1 MQIGV
6 AYYPEHWPEQRW
18 AEDARLIRKTG
29 IEVVRVGE
37 FAWSHLEPRRGRY
50 EMDWLERAIE
60 VLDSEELR
68 VILCTPTAAPPSWLF
83 DRHPTMLPEDR
94 EGRKWYAG
102 SRRHVCL
109 NNRPYRRYVLR
120 IVRELARDFGHK
132 PQLYAWQIDNE
143 LGCHGSGRCY
153 CDDCEQAFR
162 EWLKRRYGTI
172 ERLNNLWGTAF
183 WSQEFLDWHYIPAP
197 RRTPAGVHPS
207 LALDYER
214 FMSATV
220 RDFVKE
226 QREIIEENSGGTKP
240 ITTNS
245 LGLGTEQVNQFSVGS
260 VVDVASYDNYPVAA
274 ENADAVAMQLDLTRA
289 MKRRSFWVLEQQA
302 GPTLI
307 PAARR
312 LPESGQLRLWSF
324 QAAAR
329 GAELI
334 SYFRWRTC
342 AAGQEMHWYGL
353 LDAGGTR
360 RRRYRELQA
369 TIEELKEKAHLWE
382 GLLPEVRVALMLDY
396 DCMWALQAD
405 SMGAELDYRAHFQS
419 LYSLFRRKGV
429 NLDIVPY
436 DRELDEYALVVA
448 PMQIIARGRMGARWH
463 RFVEEGGTLVVTA
476 PAGYRT
482 EHNSWFMSPPPGP
495 FASVF
500 GVEVTEHDIIGE
512 DGQNHVLMDGEQFPV
527 QGLACLLEPDSA
539 EALAEYGDGFYAGTP
554 AVTRRSVG
562 EGSAYFVGAVTGE
575 DLYDRL
581 LQMALDEVGIE
592 PHPWASQTVEVVP
605 LNVPPD
611 RPPLTFVLN
620 HGGEDLDLDA
630 PEEAALRDLLTD
642 EEFSGRV
649 PLAGYGVR
657 LLEG

>member
-37 FAWSHLEPRRGRY
+37 FAWSRLEPRRGRY
-50 EMDWLERAIE
+50 DMDWLERAIE

-94 EGRKWYAG
+94 DGRRWHPG

-109 NNRPYRRYVLR
+109 NNRPFRRYVLR
-120 IVRELARDFGHK
+120 IVREMARTFGNK
-132 PQLYAWQIDNE
+132 PQVYAWQIDNE
-143 LGCHGSGRCY
+143 LGCHASGRCY

-183 WSQEFLDWHYIPAP
+183 WSQEVNDWHFIPAP
-197 RRTPAGVHPS
+197 RRTPAGAHPS

-214 FMSATV
+214 FTSATI

-226 QREIIEENSGGTKP
+226 QREIIEEYSGGTKP

-245 LGLGTEQVNQFSVGS
+245 LGLTTDQVNQFSMGS
-260 VVDVASYDNYPVAA
+260 VVNVASCDNYPVAS
-274 ENADAVAMQLDLTRA
+274 ENVDGVALQLDLTRA
-289 MKRRSFWVLEQQA
+289 MKRRAFWVLEQQA

-307 PAARR
+307 PARHR
-312 LPESGQLRLWSF
+312 LPEPGQLRLWSF
-324 QAAAR
+324 QTAAR
-329 GAELI
+329 GAELV

-342 AAGQEMHWYGL
+342 ATGQEMHWYGL

-360 RRRYRELQA
+360 RRRYDELA
-369 TIEELKEKAHLWE
+369 AAIRELKEKAHLWE
-382 GLLPEVRVALMLDY
+382 GLLPTARVALLLDY
-396 DCMWALQAD
+396 DCMWALRAD
-405 SMGAELDYRAHFQS
+405 DMGAGLDYREHFQT
-419 LYSLFRRKGV
+419 LYSLLRREGV
-429 NLDIVPY
+429 GLDIVPH
-436 DRELDEYALVVA
+436 DRELDDYALVIA

-463 RFVEEGGTLVVTA
+463 RFVTGGGSLLVTA

-482 EHNSWFMSPPPGP
+482 EHNTWFMSPPPGP
-495 FASVF
+495 FASVL
-500 GVEVTEHDIIGE
+500 GVEVTEHDILNDPGE
-512 DGQNHVLMDGEQFPV
+512 NHILMDDRRYPV
-527 QGLACLLEPDSA
+527 RGLACLLESDSA
-539 EALAEYGDGFYAGTP
+539 DVLGEYTDGFYAGVP
-554 AVTRRSVG
+554 AVTRRAVG
-562 EGSAYFVGAVTGE
+562 DGSAYFVGAVSNEG
-575 DLYDRL
+575 LYDHMLRA
-581 LQMALDEVGIE
+581 ALEQVGIG
-592 PHPWASQTVEVVP
+592 PHPWASETLEVVA
-605 LNVPPD
+605 LNVPPNSPD
-611 RPPLTFVLN
+611 LTFVLN
-620 HGGEDLDLDA
+620 HGGEECRLEV
-630 PEEAALRDLLTD
+630 PEGTTLRDLLTD
-642 EEFSGRV
+642 EAFSDEV
-649 PLAGYGVR
+649 PLDGYGVR